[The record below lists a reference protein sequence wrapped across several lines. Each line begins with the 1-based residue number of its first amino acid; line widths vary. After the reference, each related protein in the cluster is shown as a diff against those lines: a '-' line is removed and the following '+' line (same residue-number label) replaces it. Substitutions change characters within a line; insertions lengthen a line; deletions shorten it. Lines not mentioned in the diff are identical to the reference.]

1 MKTKKTKA
9 KLCLARIDS
18 IGVSKVY
25 NTGNYTN
32 VKYELHAA
40 LEPGDDAAA
49 VLKELVYII
58 QMLRPLYKPD
68 CFDSFTRAI
77 KKTEEEQSAY
87 EKENLPAWRDTIEQ
101 YELRKSRRFEA
112 VQSLSDLGGTITRK
126 DAKDEW
132 NEDETPF

>member
-1 MKTKKTKA
+1 MKTKKTKS

-40 LEPGDDAAA
+40 PEPGDDAAA

-87 EKENLPAWRDTIEQ
+87 ERENLPARDGAPEVGKG
-101 YELRKSRRFEA
+101 LHGFEPA
-112 VQSLSDLGGTITRK
+112 GFAQFVLFDGVAPGRQGEMGG
-126 DAKDEW
+126 
-132 NEDETPF
+132 